1 MPMFSIPLSGLAA
14 SSDALSVIA
23 NNLANL
29 NTTGF
34 KDQEASFQ
42 DLFYQM
48 VGSTGAGD
56 PVQLGTGTKVGS
68 VYTNFNDGSP
78 NSTGVA
84 TDAAINGNGFFVL
97 QNDGVT
103 EFTRDGQ
110 FAVSSTG
117 QLMTQ
122 DGQAVM
128 GYAAVNGAV
137 PAGQTLS
144 AIQLGQGQIS
154 PPAATNS
161 MQMAANLDAT
171 AAVGTTFSAPPLT
184 IYDSLG
190 VSHLLTF
197 SYTKESANAWSYQV
211 TIPAADL
218 GQTGDPVVIASGAAD
233 PNDPTKSTDLQF
245 SSGGQLTSPTGNVTG
260 IKITGFA
267 DGAADIANL
276 SWKLYDSSNNPLL
289 TQVASPSSQSA
300 TSQNGYSSGTLA
312 SFTIGSDGTIQGT
325 FSNGQTSAIAQLALA
340 NFANEQGLQ
349 RVGGNN
355 YLATLASGSAAIGTP
370 GSGGRGSL
378 TGGALEQSN
387 VDIATEFANLIV
399 AQRGFQANA
408 KVVTTFD
415 QVTQDTINLKQ

>member
-56 PVQLGTGTKVGS
+56 PVQLGTGTEVGS

-78 NSTGVA
+78 DSTGVA
-84 TDAAINGNGFFVL
+84 TDAAITGNGFFVT
-97 QNDGVT
+97 QNNGAT

-117 QLMTQ
+117 QLITQ
-122 DGQAVM
+122 DGQTVM
-128 GYAAVNGAV
+128 GYAAVNGAI
-137 PAGQTLS
+137 PAGQVLS
-144 AIQLGQGQIS
+144 AIQLGEGQIS
-154 PPAATNS
+154 PPAATTS

-171 AAVGTTFSAPPLT
+171 AAVGTTFSAPPLMV
-184 IYDSLG
+184 YDSVG
-190 VSHLLTF
+190 VSHMLTF
-197 SYTKESANAWSYQV
+197 NFTKESANAWSYQV
-211 TIPAADL
+211 TIPAADV
-218 GQTGDPVVIASGAAD
+218 GQTGDPVAIASGNAAGK
-233 PNDPTKSTDLQF
+233 NDLVF
-245 SSGGQLTSPTGNVTG
+245 NSSGALTSPTGNVTG
-260 IKITGFA
+260 ISIKGLA
-267 DGAADIANL
+267 DGAANMTNL
-276 SWKLYDSSNNPLL
+276 SWNLYDSSGNPLL
-289 TQVASPSSQSA
+289 TQVASPSAQSS
-300 TSQNGYSSGTLA
+300 TSQNGYSSGTLT

-325 FSNGQTSAIAQLALA
+325 FSNGQTAPIAQLALA
-340 NFANEQGLQ
+340 NFSNEQGLE

-355 YLATLASGSAAIGTP
+355 YVATLASGEAAIGTP
-370 GSGGRGSL
+370 GSGGRGSI